1 MLVRYAK
8 RLGQLIVAQGQRG
21 EEYNENLGRY
31 VAAAFI
37 AMERLDNAPGVRV
50 DDGRSGNGI
59 TGDGD
64 QS

>member
-37 AMERLDNAPGVRV
+37 AMERLDSALASELMMDVAGM
-50 DDGRSGNGI
+50 G
-59 TGDGD
+59 
-64 QS
+64 